1 MPNAPFPIQQE
12 LTAITIAYRNST
24 YVADEVAPRVPV
36 GRQEYKLTTYPISET
51 FALPS
56 TLVGRKGRP
65 GEVDLTATE
74 GTHSTKDYG
83 LEDPIPQADID
94 NAAPNRNPRAR
105 AVMQLT
111 DYIMLDREKRVA
123 DLVFA
128 AGAYASSN
136 KTQLSGTSQWSDF
149 TNGDPIGV
157 LSAGIDAC
165 LVRPNR
171 LVLGRAVWTKLR
183 MHPKIVQ
190 AVVSSGGSSATN
202 GMVSRQQ
209 FADLFELEQVV
220 VGESWVN
227 TAKKGQTASL
237 SRVWGKHALLY
248 YFNPLADTQG
258 GMTFALTAQWGERV
272 SGERPDPDIGL
283 RGGTRVRVGES
294 VNEHIIAPLAAYFVQ
309 DAVA

>member
-1 MPNAPFPIQQE
+1 MANAPFPIQPQ
-12 LTAITIAYRNST
+12 LTAITIGYKNDT

-36 GRQEYKLTTYPISET
+36 GRQEYKLSTYPIAES

-65 GEVDLTATE
+65 NEVDLTATE
-74 GTHSTKDYG
+74 ATYSTKDYG
-83 LEDPIPQADID
+83 LDDPVPQADVES
-94 NAAPNRNPRAR
+94 AAPNRSPIDR

-111 DYIMLDREKRVA
+111 DYILLDREKRVA

-128 AGAYASSN
+128 AGAYASGN
-136 KTQLSGTSQWSDF
+136 KIQLSGTSQWSDYSAS
-149 TNGDPIGV
+149 DPIGV
-157 LSAGIDAC
+157 LLNGIDAC
-165 LVRPNR
+165 LMRPNR
-171 LVLGRAVWTKLR
+171 MVMGRAAWSKFR
-183 MHPKIVQ
+183 AHPKIVQ
-190 AVVSSGGSSATN
+190 AIVSSGGSSATN

-209 FADLFELEQVV
+209 VAALFELDQLI
-220 VGESWVN
+220 VGESWLN
-227 TAKKGQTASL
+227 TAKKGQAATL

-248 YFNPLADTQG
+248 YHNPLADTQG
-258 GMTFALTAQWGERV
+258 GMTFAMTAQWGSRV
-272 SGERPDPDIGL
+272 SGQIADPHIGL